1 VSAGANKP
9 PICVVTVTRDPDPL
23 WPARFSAQV
32 AEAAATVIVDNGS
45 SGAEGE
51 MIASAAARCGARLV
65 RNDRN
70 RGLAAA
76 LNQAADWA
84 FGEGYRWLLLFDQD
98 TGVVPGVGAELLRI
112 YHLAAARRATAVV
125 GTNFFDEA
133 KQAPRFPS
141 LAVGEQEW
149 VPARTVIVSG
159 SLIERDACRAIGP
172 FREEFF
178 VDSVD
183 HDYCLRARAKGLQV
197 ALATRPLIR
206 HRLGETSA
214 YRALGMRIATSNHS
228 AARRHDMGRNR
239 LVLAREYLLREPR
252 WVAASLFALA
262 AETAVLL
269 VLEADG
275 GRKARAVVS
284 GAWHGLRGRFDPP
297 SAGEER

>member
-1 VSAGANKP
+1 MSAGAGKP
-9 PICVVTVTRDPDPL
+9 PICSVTVTRHPDPL
-23 WPARFSAQV
+23 WPDRFAAQA

-45 SGAEGE
+45 SDAEAG
-51 MIASAAARCGARLV
+51 MIASAAARCGARLI

-76 LNQAADWA
+76 LNQGAERA

-98 TGVVPGVGAELLRI
+98 TEVVPGIGAELLRI
-112 YHLAAARRATAVV
+112 FHLAAARRTTAVV

-133 KQAPRFPS
+133 RQAPRFPS
-141 LAVGEQEW
+141 LASGEREW
-149 VPARTVIVSG
+149 AAARTVIASG
-159 SLIERDACRAIGP
+159 SLIEREAYGAVGP

-183 HDYCLRARAKGLQV
+183 HDYCLRARAEGYQV
-197 ALATRPLIR
+197 VLATRPLIR
-206 HRLGETSA
+206 HRLGETST
-214 YRALGMRIATSNHS
+214 RRVLGMRIATSNHS

-239 LVLAREYLLREPR
+239 LALAREYLFREPR

-269 VLEADG
+269 VFEADG
-275 GRKARAVVS
+275 SRKAKAVIS

-297 SAGEER
+297 SVGEDR

>member
-1 VSAGANKP
+1 MSAGAGKP
-9 PICVVTVTRDPDPL
+9 PVCAVTVTRHPDPL
-23 WPARFSAQV
+23 WPDRFAAQA

-45 SGAEGE
+45 SDAEAG
-51 MIASAAARCGARLV
+51 MIASAADRCGARLI

-76 LNQAADWA
+76 LNQAAEWA

-98 TGVVPGVGAELLRI
+98 TEVVPGAGAELLRI
-112 YHLAAARRATAVV
+112 HQLAAARRATAVV

-133 KQAPRFPS
+133 RQAPRFPS
-141 LAVGEQEW
+141 LAAGEREW
-149 VPARTVIVSG
+149 APARTVIASG
-159 SLIERDACRAIGP
+159 SLIERESYRTIGP

-183 HDYCLRARAKGLQV
+183 HDYCLRARAKGFQV
-197 ALATRPLIR
+197 VLATRPLIR
-206 HRLGETSA
+206 HRLGATSA
-214 YRALGMRIATSNHS
+214 HRVLGMRIATSNHS
-228 AARRHDMGRNR
+228 AARRHDMSRNR
-239 LVLAREYLLREPR
+239 LVLAREYVFTEPR

-269 VLEADG
+269 ALEADG
-275 GRKARAVVS
+275 GRKAKAVVS

-297 SAGEER
+297 SAGEDR